1 MAEPLTAVALFGV
14 GLLAGVGL
22 RMWFSESRVRERQ
35 LEIALE
41 TERERFSGYRGRVEK
56 HFNQT
61 AHLFRDLTN
70 QHAAL
75 YHHLAEG
82 ARELSPNPELL
93 GGQAFG
99 PALVEFADADAD
111 AERASDDVPPAL
123 PERASPAL

>member
-1 MAEPLTAVALFGV
+1 MEPLIAIALFGV
-14 GLLAGVGL
+14 GLLAGVAL
-22 RMWFSESRVRERQ
+22 RAWLSDGRVRERQ
-35 LEIALE
+35 LEIELE
-41 TERERFSGYRGRVEK
+41 TERERFSTYRDRVEK

-99 PALVEFADADAD
+99 PALVEFADA
-111 AERASDDVPPAL
+111 SSLTQDVPAAL
-123 PERASPAL
+123 PERATPATF

>member
-1 MAEPLTAVALFGV
+1 MAEPFTAIALFGV
-14 GLLAGVGL
+14 GVLAGVGL
-22 RMWFSESRVRERQ
+22 RAWLSDGRVRERQ
-35 LEIALE
+35 LEIELE
-41 TERERFSGYRGRVEK
+41 SERERFSTYRDRVEK

-99 PALVEFADADAD
+99 PALLDFADAD
-111 AERASDDVPPAL
+111 AEREKELPPAL
-123 PERASPAL
+123 PEPSAL

>member
-1 MAEPLTAVALFGV
+1 MIEPFVALVLFAL
-14 GLLAGVGL
+14 GLLSGVGL
-22 RMWFSESRVRERQ
+22 RAFLSEGRVRLRQ
-35 LEIALE
+35 LEIELE
-41 TERERFSGYRGRVEK
+41 SERQRYSTYRDRVEK

-99 PALVEFADADAD
+99 PALIEFADS
-111 AERASDDVPPAL
+111 ASESEELPAAL
-123 PERASPAL
+123 PARTTPATL

>member
-1 MAEPLTAVALFGV
+1 MIEPLTALVLFVLGALS
-14 GLLAGVGL
+14 GVGL
-22 RMWFSESRVRERQ
+22 RAFLSESRVRLRQ
-35 LEIALE
+35 LELE
-41 TERERFSGYRGRVEK
+41 LESERERYSTYRDRVEK
-56 HFNQT
+56 HFDQT

-99 PALVEFADADAD
+99 PALVEFADS
-111 AERASDDVPPAL
+111 ERENDDLTPAL
-123 PERASPAL
+123 PARTTPATL

>member
-1 MAEPLTAVALFGV
+1 MDPMGETLFAIALFV
-14 GLLAGVGL
+14 LGLLAGVGL
-22 RMWFSESRVRERQ
+22 RALLSESKIRQRQ
-35 LEIALE
+35 LELE
-41 TERERFSGYRGRVEK
+41 LEGERERFATYRGRVEK
-56 HFNQT
+56 HFDQT

-99 PALVEFADADAD
+99 PALLDFADAD
-111 AERASDDVPPAL
+111 AERELPPAL
-123 PERASPAL
+123 PEPSAL

>member
-1 MAEPLTAVALFGV
+1 MAEPFTAIALFGV
-14 GLLAGVGL
+14 GLLAGAGL
-22 RMWFSESRVRERQ
+22 RAWLSDSRVRERQ
-35 LEIALE
+35 LEIELE
-41 TERERFSGYRGRVEK
+41 SARERLSTYRDRVEK

-99 PALVEFADADAD
+99 PALLDFADG
-111 AERASDDVPPAL
+111 EREQELPPAL
-123 PERASPAL
+123 PEPSTL

>member
-1 MAEPLTAVALFGV
+1 MGLIVAIALFGV
-14 GLLAGVGL
+14 GLLAGAAL
-22 RMWFSESRVRERQ
+22 RAWLSDGRVRERQ
-35 LEIALE
+35 LEIELE
-41 TERERFSGYRGRVEK
+41 SARARFSTYQERVEK

-99 PALVEFADADAD
+99 PALVEFADGARDAD
-111 AERASDDVPPAL
+111 DVTPAL
-123 PERASPAL
+123 PERATPAN

>member
-1 MAEPLTAVALFGV
+1 MEPVTAIALFGV
-14 GLLAGVGL
+14 GLLAGIGL
-22 RMWFSESRVRERQ
+22 RAWLSDSRVRERQ
-35 LEIALE
+35 LEIELE
-41 TERERFSGYRGRVEK
+41 SERERFSTYRDRVEK

-99 PALVEFADADAD
+99 PALLEFADATPDPEEAM
-111 AERASDDVPPAL
+111 PAL
-123 PERASPAL
+123 PAPVASVL

>member
-1 MAEPLTAVALFGV
+1 MAEPFTAIALFGV
-14 GLLAGVGL
+14 GLLAGAGL
-22 RMWFSESRVRERQ
+22 RAWLSDSRVRERQ
-35 LEIALE
+35 LEIELE
-41 TERERFSGYRGRVEK
+41 SERERFSTYRDRVEK

-99 PALVEFADADAD
+99 PALLDFADDTV
-111 AERASDDVPPAL
+111 EKELPPAL
-123 PERASPAL
+123 PEPSTL

>member
-1 MAEPLTAVALFGV
+1 MEPLFAIALFAVGV
-14 GLLAGVGL
+14 LSGVGL
-22 RMWFSESRVRERQ
+22 RGLLSDSKLRQRQ
-35 LEIALE
+35 LELE
-41 TERERFSGYRGRVEK
+41 LESERERFSTYRDRVEK
-56 HFNQT
+56 HFDQT

-99 PALVEFADADAD
+99 PALLDFAVSSRPAD
-111 AERASDDVPPAL
+111 EEPPAL
-123 PERASPAL
+123 PERATTPAPL

>member
-1 MAEPLTAVALFGV
+1 MAEPLIAIALFGV
-14 GLLAGVGL
+14 GVGAGIGL
-22 RMWFSESRVRERQ
+22 RAWLSESRMLVRHLQIE
-35 LEIALE
+35 LEI
-41 TERERFSGYRGRVEK
+41 ERERYSTYRERVEK

-99 PALVEFADADAD
+99 LLELPDS
-111 AERASDDVPPAL
+111 ERAAEDAPPAL
-123 PERASPAL
+123 PERALTPAV